1 MYYSKSY
8 YESHLKIWVND
19 VEFDKY
25 YKLAKDNPDIRLKRP
40 ATFFTKSKPVN
51 IPIQIQLFFNKNLQD
66 FTMYEVTMQG
76 ESTAVGHYSLKDY
89 KSDPSAASKEEA
101 TTTTT
106 TVKETTT
113 TTLKAVDTS
122 TTTQAPDKKKRVGR
136 PRVKKD

>member
-1 MYYSKSY
+1 MYYSKAY
-8 YESHLKIWVND
+8 YEAHLKNWVND
-19 VEFDKY
+19 KEFDKY
-25 YKLAKDNPDIRLKRP
+25 YALAKDNPDIRLKRP
-40 ATFFTKSKPVN
+40 ATFFTRSKPVN
-51 IPIQIQLFFNKNLQD
+51 IPVQVQLFFNKNLVD

-89 KSDPSAASKEEA
+89 KSDPSTEVQEEA

-113 TTLKAVDTS
+113 TTTKTVDTS